1 LNRFLKY
8 GTIFLILGNENF
20 NTPLYVRGFSNLEK
34 ILSELERRLLA
45 EIQHGMPKT
54 STPYKDV
61 AEKLG
66 VDVDQVLEILKNWK
80 NDGRLRRVGAI
91 VNHFK
96 VGLQSGAMVVWQV
109 EPNRIEEVGKLFAS
123 FPEVS
128 HAYERPS
135 SEQWPFNIYT
145 MVHGADQDAVI
156 DTVKKMSQQAG
167 VENYRQLETVRELKK
182 VPPTYIIE

>member
-1 LNRFLKY
+1 MP
-8 GTIFLILGNENF
+8 
-20 NTPLYVRGFSNLEK
+20 NTR
-34 ILSELERRLLA
+34 
-45 EIQHGMPKT
+45 
-54 STPYKDV
+54 TPYKDV

-66 VDVDQVLEILKNWK
+66 IDVARVLAILKNWK

-96 VGLQSGAMVVWQV
+96 VGLQSGAMVVWQT
-109 EPNRIEEVGKLFAS
+109 EQGRIEEVGKLFAS

-145 MVHGADQDAVI
+145 MVHGADQDALAA
-156 DTVKKMSQQAG
+156 TVKKMSEQAG
-167 VENYRQLETVRELKK
+167 VDNYRQLETIRELKK
-182 VPPTYIIE
+182 VPPTYILASDK